1 MSTHTGPESATAG
14 EAGAT
19 YQAKAFAIGRAYKD
33 AIGTAKDVFDE
44 ATNKARAPWPKSD
57 AVAPGDRA
65 RSACEADCCQARLDA
80 DIAYLKAW
88 SEAGAVRDAAEA
100 SAWAEY
106 LEAARHASG
115 ERLVPRPVRP

>member
-1 MSTHTGPESATAG
+1 MSTYTGPESATTA

-19 YQAKAFAIGRAYKD
+19 YQAKPFAIGRAYKE
-33 AIGTAKDVFDE
+33 AVGTAKSVFDKVTDE
-44 ATNKARAPWPKSD
+44 ARASWPKSD

-106 LEAARHASG
+106 LEAARPAPG